1 MRRSIPSALE
11 AERILSLLKEEGAGE
26 KAEPSAGK
34 VELKK

>member
-11 AERILSLLKEEGAGE
+11 AEKILSLLKEEGAGE

-34 VELKK
+34 ADPKK